1 MYLILFLLFLP
12 QGEGPKE
19 NKYNS
24 GDCLFYLFLIE
35 TNFQAPFCTHIIS
48 STTPPESVWG
58 CITLQRRTVTLRS
71 SKRSSDRLSSDMLAL
86 I

>member
-35 TNFQAPFCTHIIS
+35 TNFQAPFCTHIIFIHDTPWECLRLHYS
-48 STTPPESVWG
+48 SETYCDFKE
-58 CITLQRRTVTLRS
+58 L
-71 SKRSSDRLSSDMLAL
+71 
-86 I
+86 